1 MAANGW
7 LRLEL
12 RYLAAL
18 EAIAVTGS
26 FGAAADEL
34 GYTQSAVSQQIAS
47 LERLVGQP
55 LIDRPGGRRPVGL
68 TEAGALLLEHSEAV
82 LPRLRVAQAQLQ
94 ALGQGEAG
102 TPRGGTYQ
110 RVGLRLL

>member
-18 EAIAVTGS
+18 EAIAATGS

-34 GYTQSAVSQQIAS
+34 GYTQSAVSQQIAA
-47 LERLVGQP
+47 LERLVGHP

-68 TEAGALLLEHSEAV
+68 TQAGSLLLEHFEAV
-82 LPRLRVAQAQLQ
+82 LAPPRAAQSPPDTLE
-94 ALGQGEAG
+94 QGDAG
-102 TPRGGTYQ
+102 P
-110 RVGLRLL
+110 LP